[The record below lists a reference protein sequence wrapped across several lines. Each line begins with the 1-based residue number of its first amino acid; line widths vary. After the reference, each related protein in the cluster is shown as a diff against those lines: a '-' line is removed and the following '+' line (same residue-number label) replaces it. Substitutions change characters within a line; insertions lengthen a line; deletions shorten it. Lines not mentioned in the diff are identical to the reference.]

1 LRKEELKVKISLN
14 KSFMILKHSIKTAIS
29 GLRTHKSRSVL
40 TILGIVIGI
49 TSIILV
55 MSLGQGAQNLILSQV
70 KGLGATTVIVLPG
83 KISFGPSTAAQTMN
97 DSLKEKDLNLIK
109 SKANVP
115 NAKYIMPM
123 VVGAGQAVYGSNVY
137 QVAVFGSGELV
148 PEIFSISPDKG
159 YFFSADDVSSRSA
172 VVVIGYKV
180 KQRLFLQDE
189 AVGQKIRIKNTTF
202 KVIGVLPEKGSS
214 SSFDDAVFMPYTTTQ
229 QYITGTKY
237 YSRIVVEADL
247 EANILST
254 VRDITNTI
262 RNSHNITDPT
272 KDDFSVTTA
281 ADIAKTLGTVTS
293 ALTAF
298 LAAVAAISLIVG
310 GIGIM
315 NIMLVSVTERTK
327 EIGLR
332 KALGATD
339 RDILTQFL
347 LEAVILTATG
357 GIIGIILG
365 SGLAFI
371 ISALISRFAG
381 LDWQFTFPLNA
392 AILGLVVSSLV
403 GLVFGIY
410 PARQAAKKSPME
422 ALRYE

>member
-1 LRKEELKVKISLN
+1 
-14 KSFMILKHSIKTAIS
+14 MILRYSIKTAIK
-29 GLRTHKSRSVL
+29 GLQTHKSRSAL

-55 MSLGQGAQNLILSQV
+55 MSLGAGAQDLILGQV
-70 KGLGATTVIVLPG
+70 KGLGATTITVIPG
-83 KISFGPSTAAQTMN
+83 KISFGPSQAASTMN

-115 NAKYIMPM
+115 NAKYVMPM
-123 VVGAGQAVYGSNVY
+123 VIGAGKAVYGSNVY

-148 PEIFSISPDKG
+148 PEIFSIIPDKG
-159 YFFSADDVSSRSA
+159 YFFTNDDVRSRAA

-180 KQRLFLQDE
+180 KQRLFENEE
-189 AVGQKIRIKNTTF
+189 ALGQKIRIKNNTF
-202 KVIGVLPEKGSS
+202 RVVGVLPEKGSS
-214 SSFDDAVFMPYTTTQ
+214 SSFDDTVFMPYTTTQ
-229 QYITGTKY
+229 QYITGTKFY
-237 YSRIVVEADL
+237 GRIIVTADTERNL
-247 EANILST
+247 KST
-254 VRDITNTI
+254 VEDVKNTLRD
-262 RNSHNITDPT
+262 SHNITDPD
-272 KDDFSVTTA
+272 KDDFSVVTS

-332 KALGATD
+332 KAIGATD
-339 RDILTQFL
+339 ADIQTQFL
-347 LEAVILTATG
+347 LEAVILTALG

-365 SGLAFI
+365 SSLAYI
-371 ISALISRFAG
+371 ISLLITKFAG
-381 LDWQFTFPLNA
+381 LDWQYTFPVSA
-392 AILGLVVSSLV
+392 AVLGLGVSSLV
-403 GLVFGIY
+403 GLIFGIY

>member
-1 LRKEELKVKISLN
+1 MKLKY
-14 KSFMILKHSIKTAIS
+14 SIKTAVN
-29 GLRTHKSRSVL
+29 GLRTHKSRSAL

-55 MSLGQGAQNLILSQV
+55 MSLGAGAQNLILGQI
-70 KGLGATTVIVLPG
+70 KGLGATTVIILPG
-83 KISFGPSTAAQTMN
+83 KISFGPSTAASTMN

-159 YFFSADDVSSRSA
+159 YFFSADDVLSRSA
-172 VVVIGYKV
+172 AVVIGYKV
-180 KQRLFLQDE
+180 KQRLFANDE

-202 KVIGVLPEKGSS
+202 KVVGVLPEKGSS
-214 SSFDDAVFMPYTTTQ
+214 SNFDDAVFMPYTTTQ
-229 QYITGTKY
+229 QYITGTKF
-237 YSRIVVEADL
+237 YSRIVVEADS
-247 EANILST
+247 EATLRST
-254 VRDITNTI
+254 VQDVTVTL
-262 RNSHNITDPT
+262 RNSHNITDPL
-272 KDDFSVTTA
+272 KDDFTVTTS
-281 ADIAKTLGTVTS
+281 ADVAKTLGTITS

-310 GIGIM
+310 GVGIM

-339 RDILTQFL
+339 KDIQTQFL
-347 LEAVILTATG
+347 LEAVILTGLG
-357 GIIGIILG
+357 GVVGIILG

-371 ISALISRFAG
+371 ISLLITKFAG
-381 LDWQFTFPLNA
+381 LDWQYVFPISA
-392 AILGLVVSSLV
+392 AILGLVVASLV

>member
-1 LRKEELKVKISLN
+1 MVFKY
-14 KSFMILKHSIKTAIS
+14 SIKTAVK
-29 GLRTHKSRSVL
+29 GLQTHKSRSAL
-40 TILGIVIGI
+40 TILGIVIGV

-55 MSLGQGAQNLILSQV
+55 MSLGAGAQDLILGQV
-70 KGLGATTVIVLPG
+70 KGLGATTVTVIPG
-83 KISFGPSTAAQTMN
+83 KISFGPSQAASTMN

-109 SKANVP
+109 LKANVP
-115 NAKYIMPM
+115 HAKYVMPF

-137 QVAVFGSGELV
+137 QVAVFGSGEQV
-148 PEIFSISPDKG
+148 PEIYSIIPDDG
-159 YFFSADDVSSRSA
+159 YFFSEDDVRSRSA

-180 KQRLFLQDE
+180 KQRLFNGDE
-189 AVGQKIRIKNTTF
+189 AVGQKIRIKNNTF
-202 KVIGVLPEKGSS
+202 KVVGVLPEKGSS
-214 SSFDDAVFMPYTTTQ
+214 SSFDDTVFMPYTTTQ
-229 QYITGTKY
+229 QYITGTKF
-237 YSRIVVEADL
+237 YSRIVVTADT
-247 EANILST
+247 EANLRAT
-254 VRDITNTI
+254 VEDVKNTI
-262 RNSHNITDPT
+262 RDSHNITDPD
-272 KDDFSVTTA
+272 KDDFSVVTA
-281 ADIAKTLGTVTS
+281 ADIANTLGTVTS

-339 RDILTQFL
+339 SDIQTQFL
-347 LEAVILTATG
+347 LEAVILTGTG
-357 GIIGIILG
+357 GVIGIILG
-365 SGLAFI
+365 AGLSFI
-371 ISALISRFAG
+371 ISFLINKYGG
-381 LDWQFTFPLNA
+381 LAWTFTFPIMA
-392 AILGLVVSSLV
+392 AVLGIGVSSLV

>member
-1 LRKEELKVKISLN
+1 MQLKY
-14 KSFMILKHSIKTAIS
+14 SIKTAIN
-29 GLRTHKSRSVL
+29 GLKTHKSRSAL

-55 MSLGQGAQNLILSQV
+55 VSLGQGAQNLILGQV

-83 KISFGPSTAAQTMN
+83 KISFGPSTAASTMN

-109 SKANVP
+109 TKANVP
-115 NAKYIMPM
+115 NAKYVMPM

-137 QVAVFGSGELV
+137 QVAVFGAGGLV
-148 PEIFSISPDKG
+148 PEIFNIVPNKG
-159 YFFSADDVSSRSA
+159 YFFTDEDVTSRSA

-180 KQRLFLQDE
+180 KQRLFENNDE
-189 AVGQKIRIKNTTF
+189 VVGQKIRIKNTTF
-202 KVIGVLPEKGSS
+202 KIIGVLPEKGSS

-229 QYITGTKY
+229 QYITGTKF
-237 YSRIVVEADL
+237 YSRIVVEADS
-247 EANILST
+247 EANLRST
-254 VRDITNTI
+254 VQDVTNTL
-262 RNSHNITDPT
+262 RDSHNITNPD
-272 KDDFSVTTA
+272 KDDFSVTTS

-310 GIGIM
+310 GVGIM

-339 RDILTQFL
+339 ADIQTQFL
-347 LEAVILTATG
+347 LEAVILTAIG
-357 GIIGIILG
+357 GVIGIILG
-365 SGLAFI
+365 SALAFI
-371 ISALISRFAG
+371 VSLLISKFAA
-381 LDWQFTFPLNA
+381 LDWQYVFPISA
-392 AILGLVVSSLV
+392 AILGLVVSTLV
-403 GLVFGIY
+403 GLIFGIY

>member
-1 LRKEELKVKISLN
+1 MLLKY
-14 KSFMILKHSIKTAIS
+14 SIKTAVK
-29 GLRTHKSRSVL
+29 GLQTHKSRSAL
-40 TILGIVIGI
+40 TILGIVIGV

-55 MSLGQGAQNLILSQV
+55 MSLGAGAQDLILGQV
-70 KGLGATTVIVLPG
+70 KGLGATTITVIPG
-83 KISFGPSTAAQTMN
+83 KISFGPSQAASTMN

-109 SKANVP
+109 LKANVP
-115 NAKYIMPM
+115 NAKYVMPF
-123 VVGAGQAVYGSNVY
+123 VVGAGKAVYGSNVY

-148 PEIFSISPDKG
+148 PEIYSIIPDDG
-159 YFFSADDVSSRSA
+159 YFFTADDVRSRSA

-180 KQRLFLQDE
+180 KQRLFENDE
-189 AVGQKIRIKNTTF
+189 AVGQKIRIKNNTF
-202 KVIGVLPEKGSS
+202 RVVGVLPEKGSS
-214 SSFDDAVFMPYTTTQ
+214 SSFDDTVFMPYTTTQ

-237 YSRIVVEADL
+237 YSRIIVTADTEKNLKHTVEDVKNTL
-247 EANILST
+247 
-254 VRDITNTI
+254 RD
-262 RNSHNITDPT
+262 SHNITDPD
-272 KDDFSVTTA
+272 KDDFSVVTS

-332 KALGATD
+332 KAIGATD
-339 RDILTQFL
+339 VDIQTQFL
-347 LEAVILTATG
+347 LEAVILTALG
-357 GIIGIILG
+357 GVIGIILG
-365 SGLAFI
+365 SGLAYI
-371 ISALISRFAG
+371 ISLLITKFAG
-381 LDWQFTFPLNA
+381 LDWQYVFPISA
-392 AILGLVVSSLV
+392 AVLGLGVSSLV

>member
-1 LRKEELKVKISLN
+1 MKIQY
-14 KSFMILKHSIKTAIS
+14 SIKTAVN
-29 GLRTHKSRSVL
+29 GLRTHKSRSAL

-55 MSLGQGAQNLILSQV
+55 MSLGEGAQNLILGQV

-115 NAKYIMPM
+115 NAKYVMPM
-123 VVGAGQAVYGSNVY
+123 VVGSGKAVYGSNVY
-137 QVAVFGSGELV
+137 QVAVFGAGELV
-148 PEIFSISPDKG
+148 PDIFSIAPDKG
-159 YFFSADDVSSRSA
+159 YFFTADDVRSRSA

-180 KQRLFLQDE
+180 KQRLFINEE

-214 SSFDDAVFMPYTTTQ
+214 SSFDDAVFMPYTTAQ
-229 QYITGTKY
+229 QYITGTKF
-237 YSRIVVEADL
+237 YSRIVVEADV
-247 EANILST
+247 EANLRST
-254 VRDITNTI
+254 VEAVKVTLRD
-262 RNSHNITDPT
+262 SHNITDPD
-272 KDDFSVTTA
+272 KDDFSVTTS
-281 ADIAKTLGTVTS
+281 ADVAKTLGTITS

-332 KALGATD
+332 KAIGATD
-339 RDILTQFL
+339 QNILTQFL
-347 LEAVILTATG
+347 LEAVILTGLG
-357 GIIGIILG
+357 GFVGIILG
-365 SGLAFI
+365 SGLSFI
-371 ISALISRFAG
+371 ISIFITKFAG
-381 LDWQFTFPLNA
+381 LDWQFTFPIGA
-392 AILGLVVSSLV
+392 AILAFVVSTLV
-403 GLVFGIY
+403 GLIFGIY